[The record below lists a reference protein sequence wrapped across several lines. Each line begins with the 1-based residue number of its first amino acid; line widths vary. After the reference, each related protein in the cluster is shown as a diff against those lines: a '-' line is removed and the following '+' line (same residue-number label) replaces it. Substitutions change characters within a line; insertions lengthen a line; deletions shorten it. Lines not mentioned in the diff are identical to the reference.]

1 MHCKQRN
8 KVLNVLKLSSLRLFT
23 ILNDILI
30 SIFDTFEGTGSNALL
45 IRHKVVQHQSV
56 KMIFIA
62 AWSTK
67 IDFIPLMLLNRV
79 TW

>member
-1 MHCKQRN
+1 M
-8 KVLNVLKLSSLRLFT
+8 
-23 ILNDILI
+23 ILI

-45 IRHKVVQHQSV
+45 IRQKVVQHQSV

-67 IDFIPLMLLNRV
+67 TDFILLMLLNRV
-79 TW
+79 RTINLVNFQVRSSQATR